1 MSCAPFDI
9 KGYLLG
15 ERNESERKHTEAH
28 VAVCPA
34 CREELER
41 LRWTQAALLALRE
54 EEIPRRIAFVSD
66 PVFPRRRWQWLLA
79 SGPRLGF
86 ASALV
91 LALAIVA
98 HGVLARAPAPPAAGV
113 DVAAL
118 EQRISA
124 EVERR
129 LETAVRNAVEEAEA
143 RQQARLR
150 QVVAELRQEL
160 EFQRKAD
167 LLAVEENFH
176 VLKKRM
182 NVLQIHLASNL
193 EGVAR

>member
-1 MSCAPFDI
+1 MSCTPFDI

-15 ERNESERKHTEAH
+15 ELKESERKHTEAH
-28 VAVCPA
+28 LAVCPA

-41 LRWTQAALLALRE
+41 LRWTQSALLSLRE

-66 PVFPRRRWQWLLA
+66 PVFPRRWWQWLLA

-98 HGVLARAPAPPAAGV
+98 HGVLTRAPAPAPAAV

-118 EQRISA
+118 EQRIDA

-129 LETAVRNAVEEAEA
+129 LQAALRNAVQQSEA
-143 RQQARLR
+143 RQ
-150 QVVAELRQEL
+150 AERIERALAALRQEL

-167 LLAVEENFH
+167 LLAVEENFN

-182 NVLQIHLASNL
+182 NVLQIHLAGNL

>member
-1 MSCAPFDI
+1 MSCAPFDV
-9 KGYLLG
+9 KAYLLG
-15 ERNESERKHTEAH
+15 ELEAGERAQTEAH
-28 VAVCPA
+28 LAVCPA
-34 CREELER
+34 CREERER
-41 LRWTQAALLALRE
+41 LRWTQMALLALRE

-66 PVFPRRRWQWLLA
+66 PVLERRWWQRLWA

-91 LALAIVA
+91 LAMAIVA
-98 HGVLARAPAPPAAGV
+98 HGMLAPAPSVPALAPMT
-113 DVAAL
+113 AAL
-118 EQRISA
+118 QERIA
-124 EVERR
+124 QDVERR
-129 LETAVRNAVEEAEA
+129 VQAAIREAVAQAEA
-143 RQQARLR
+143 RQAARFR
-150 QVVAELRQEL
+150 EAMAELRREA

-182 NVLQIHLASNL
+182 NVLQIYLAGNL

>member
-1 MSCAPFDI
+1 MSCEAVDL

-15 ERNESERKHTEAH
+15 ELEQAERARVRSHLADC
-28 VAVCPA
+28 AA

-41 LRWTQAALLALRE
+41 LRLTQAALLTLRE

-66 PVFPRRRWQWLLA
+66 PVFERPWWKRGWAAGPQWV
-79 SGPRLGF
+79 F

-98 HGVLARAPAPPAAGV
+98 HGRFQPSAAPAPAVDTAAIEQRLRAEFRQQLERAV
-113 DVAAL
+113 REALAQAEVRQQQRLEEAVAA
-118 EQRISA
+118 A
-124 EVERR
+124 RR
-129 LETAVRNAVEEAEA
+129 EW
-143 RQQARLR
+143 
-150 QVVAELRQEL
+150 

-167 LLAVEENFH
+167 LLAVEENFN

-182 NVLQIHLASNL
+182 NVLQIYLASNL
-193 EGVAR
+193 EGGLR